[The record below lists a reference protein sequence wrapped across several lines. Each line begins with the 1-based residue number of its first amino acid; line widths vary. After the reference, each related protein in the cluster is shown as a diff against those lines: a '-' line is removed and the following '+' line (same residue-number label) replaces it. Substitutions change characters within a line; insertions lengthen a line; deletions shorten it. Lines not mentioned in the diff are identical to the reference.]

1 MSFLMLFVIAFCIL
15 ALFCGASHAIGTVVL
30 ALLKYLVA
38 PVALLIALLAIIKYG
53 F

>member
-1 MSFLMLFVIAFCIL
+1 MSFLMLVVIALCIV
-15 ALFCGASHAIGTVVL
+15 ALFCGAFHAIGTVVI